1 MSIGFLQNPKLL
13 LLVIFLGFYVTGILI
28 ALFRV
33 QEINIVLNLLH
44 EYLYSIAEDY
54 SSYTTIDALAQ
65 QSPTYQNALLN
76 VLEKYP
82 TIQKYEPY
90 YIAPMEYG
98 QSNKENYMA
107 AVDHYHYLLMKRN
120 YLNQD
125 LKTALNPLTAIK
137 NIFSF
142 PSAFIKW
149 IGFSPKET
157 TSKLFNLFSWLIVFL
172 LNLYGDEIKALIKL
186 LFQHLFHT

>member
-76 VLEKYP
+76 VLENIPLFKN
-82 TIQKYEPY
+82 TNLITSRQWT
-90 YIAPMEYG
+90 YG
-98 QSNKENYMA
+98 QSNKENYNGCRRSLSLL
-107 AVDHYHYLLMKRN
+107 VDETN

-137 NIFSF
+137 IYFR
-142 PSAFIKW
+142 
-149 IGFSPKET
+149 SP
-157 TSKLFNLFSWLIVFL
+157 
-172 LNLYGDEIKALIKL
+172 A
-186 LFQHLFHT
+186 HL